1 MIRSAKALLYVVP
14 MGCLMYAQTPQ
25 ARPAQTP
32 APAAAEDNN
41 KAGAYYNFAMG
52 RLYAELAASEGNK
65 NDYVNKAIQHYKEAL
80 KLDPSSPIIF
90 EELTDLYIQTNHLA
104 DAVAQAEELL
114 KQNPDNLDA
123 RRMLGRIYTR
133 MIPDNQPG
141 RIDEKNVRNAIEQ
154 FQKITQ
160 KEPKDAESWVM
171 LGRLYRVSNNSPEAE
186 KAYNAALDADPTN
199 EDALTGLASLYADLG
214 DSKRAI
220 EKLKV
225 VAEKA
230 PSERTLGVLAE
241 QYEQLNDYKDAAEV
255 LKKLQEV
262 APDNPKIGRALA
274 RDLMYSEQLDDSLK
288 LFQQFVAEEPRDWES
303 QLSIAEIYQAKKDLP
318 KAREAMEKAKT
329 AAPDNL
335 EVRYQDARLLS
346 EEGKS
351 AEALAGLKSML
362 DDTRRRS
369 YSEGESRA
377 RSRILDEYGI
387 QARKAGKNDEAV
399 DAFRQLS
406 ALGGEYGP
414 RGAVQVLETYRQAK
428 DLTTAR
434 KEADAAL
441 KKYPDDR
448 MVKMEHAAI
457 LADQG
462 KVDEAAVEIRA
473 IKGDHERESLLT
485 LAQMYEKAKRYNDMG
500 KALDDAEKLAK
511 SDDDKETI
519 YFMRGAMYERQKKFD
534 ASETEFRKV
543 LKINP
548 DNAEALNYLG
558 YMLADRAVRLDEAY
572 GLIKKAIDQDPNNGP
587 FLDSLGWV
595 YFRQGKLEEA
605 EQMLT
610 RALEKIGQDPTVHD
624 HLGDVYSKLGKT
636 REAAAQWQASL
647 KAFQEAS
654 SNDAD
659 ADEMAKVTKKL
670 DDARVKLAK
679 EKK

>member
-1 MIRSAKALLYVVP
+1 MGGLLY
-14 MGCLMYAQTPQ
+14 GQASQTP
-25 ARPAQTP
+25 PAQS
-32 APAAAEDNN
+32 AAQAADDT

-80 KLDPSSPIIF
+80 RLDPKSSIIF

-104 DAVAQAEELL
+104 DAVTQAEELL

-133 MIPDNQPG
+133 MIPENQPG
-141 RIDEKNVRNAIEQ
+141 RIDEKYVRNAIEQ
-154 FQKITQ
+154 YQKITQ
-160 KEPKDAESWVM
+160 KEPQDAESWVM

-186 KAYNAALDADPTN
+186 KAFNKALDADSSN
-199 EDALTGLASLYADLG
+199 GDALTGLASLYADLG

-225 VAEKA
+225 VAEKS
-230 PSERTLGVLAE
+230 PNERTLGVLAE

-255 LKKLQEV
+255 LKKLQEM
-262 APDNPKIGRALA
+262 APDNPKIARALA
-274 RDLMYSEQLDDSLK
+274 RDLMYADQLDEALK
-288 LFQQFVAEEPRDWES
+288 LFQQISAEEPRDWES
-303 QLSIAEIYQAKKDLP
+303 QLSIAEIYQARHELA
-318 KAREAMEKAKT
+318 KAREAMDKAKK
-329 AAPDNL
+329 AGPDNL
-335 EVRYQDARLLS
+335 EVRYQDAKLLDA
-346 EEGKS
+346 EGKN
-351 AEALAGLKSML
+351 AEALASLKSML

-369 YSEGESRA
+369 YSEAEARA

-387 QARKAGKNDEAV
+387 LARSGNKQDEAV

-406 ALGGEYGP
+406 ALGGDYAP
-414 RGAVQVLETYRQAK
+414 RGAVQVIETYRQAK
-428 DLTTAR
+428 DLATAR

-448 MVKMEHAAI
+448 MVKMEHATV

-462 KVDEAAVEIRA
+462 KIDEAAAEIRSLP
-473 IKGDHERESLLT
+473 KGERERESLLA
-485 LAQMYEKAKRYNDMG
+485 LAQLYEKAKRYPEMS

-511 SDDDKETI
+511 SDEEKETI
-519 YFMRGAMYERQKKFD
+519 FFMRGAMYERQKKFE

-543 LKINP
+543 LRINP

-558 YMLADRAVRLDEAY
+558 YMLADRSMRLDEAY
-572 GLIKKAIDQDPNNGP
+572 QLIKKAIDQDPNNGP

-595 YFRQGKLEEA
+595 YYRQGKLEEA
-605 EQMLT
+605 EQMLV
-610 RALEKIGQDPTVHD
+610 RALDKIGTDPTVHD
-624 HLGDVYSKLGKT
+624 HLGDVYAKLGKT
-636 REAAAQWQASL
+636 RDAAAQWQASL
-647 KAFQEAS
+647 KAYH
-654 SNDAD
+654 DAPSGD
-659 ADEMAKVTKKL
+659 TDPDEMAKVTKKL

-679 EKK
+679 EKQ